1 MSETTIVYTCPECGS
16 EALWYYL
23 KARQSQNHN
32 LTTPISFTA
41 VSGCDHCAT
50 WLSKNFT
57 IKAGLF
63 STEGISVQELDNV

>member
-1 MSETTIVYTCPECGS
+1 MSETTIIYICPECGS
-16 EALWYYL
+16 EAFWYHL
-23 KARQSQNHN
+23 KARQSQNHS

-50 WLSKNFT
+50 WISKNFK

-63 STEGISVQELDNV
+63 STEGISVQEKDNV